1 LDKKIKKGGDEE
13 PLNNWDLMSN
23 SRTDIMNERRGAYGC
38 MTGSSKTVCNF
49 KFLERRRR
57 K

>member
-1 LDKKIKKGGDEE
+1 MERGGDEK
-13 PLNNWDLMSN
+13 PLYNEKIMSN

-38 MTGSSKTVCNF
+38 MKGNSTTVF
-49 KFLERRRR
+49 EILKSLERRRG